1 MSWWHKSHIFRTEYS
16 WLFKQQSL
24 KSTKHAAVWVEVARF
39 QAQLCEARFSCE
51 ARSGRKEESV
61 EENVR
66 QPGDLDSGR
75 GRSEPLLAATAFHEE
90 EEEEEEEFHEE
101 EGSGRGSSWH
111 HVRDAPRKALFYS
124 SQRLIRT
131 HPAARLLGSSSKSTF
146 LIIVIIFIQI
156 KKSSAILYFV
166 VSSIH
171 PSFFIQCQ
179 CQY

>member
-1 MSWWHKSHIFRTEYS
+1 M
-16 WLFKQQSL
+16 
-24 KSTKHAAVWVEVARF
+24 
-39 QAQLCEARFSCE
+39 CEARFRCE

-131 HPAARLLGSSSKSTF
+131 HPAARILGSSSKSTF
-146 LIIVIIFIQI
+146 LIIVIIFTVIIIQI
-156 KKSSAILYFV
+156 NHLPYYILSTHPFTHHFSFNANANTSS
-166 VSSIH
+166 
-171 PSFFIQCQ
+171 
-179 CQY
+179 